1 MNTEVIELRRK
12 AAEALNL
19 ADALDKR
26 VVAENRDFNEAE
38 QAEYDGYMAT
48 VKRAKDAEGRFEQRV
63 SQKVEVPMYNTKTR
77 LGDSE
82 ERALAYYIRTNDESA
97 LREVRASNDTI
108 MNVGT
113 AADGGNAVPTGHFNS
128 IIARRDEG
136 MLAKQLGV
144 RVIPGKGTTVN
155 VPIDN
160 EADGEFVAT
169 SEQVD
174 GGTNTFDRDAPA
186 LDKVA
191 MTLVRYTKKIPLTD
205 ELLNDEDSALLAFIS
220 DFVGRGMAKTHN
232 SLLMT
237 AALAGGTA
245 AVTFDNATSIT
256 APEIPELYY
265 KLADEYSDGNVAWV
279 MQRATEGAIRG
290 LQGNAFLFGA
300 GGPNDLWG
308 APVYNSAYAGS
319 VTGGGKSL
327 VLGNWSY
334 VGMREAPSITFLR
347 DPYTVEG
354 AVVLKYYFRTVY
366 KVLQSE
372 AIVYGTHPT
381 A

>member
-97 LREVRASNDTI
+97 LREARASNDTI

-174 GGTNTFDRDAPA
+174 AGTNTFDRDAPA

-245 AVTFDNATSIT
+245 ALTFDSATAIAAT
-256 APEIPELYY
+256 EIPELYY

-300 GGPNDLWG
+300 SGPNDLWG
-308 APVYNSAYAGS
+308 APVYNSAYAGAVQAS
-319 VTGGGKSL
+319 GKSL